1 MGNIIGTT
9 EFVHYHHEDHNLTCI
24 RKFHSLMNEN
34 SPTEHVKEKNNTLKT
49 KQTKIKPTT
58 KNQQTQKISTKQKK
72 STTHTTKP
80 RTGLVICQQSI
91 TFTLD
96 DY

>member
-9 EFVHYHHEDHNLTCI
+9 AFVHYHHEDHNLTCI

-58 KNQQTQKISTKQKK
+58 KK
-72 STTHTTKP
+72 STNTKDQHQAKEVHNSHNKTKDRLSYLP
-80 RTGLVICQQSI
+80 AVNYIHSR
-91 TFTLD
+91 
-96 DY
+96 